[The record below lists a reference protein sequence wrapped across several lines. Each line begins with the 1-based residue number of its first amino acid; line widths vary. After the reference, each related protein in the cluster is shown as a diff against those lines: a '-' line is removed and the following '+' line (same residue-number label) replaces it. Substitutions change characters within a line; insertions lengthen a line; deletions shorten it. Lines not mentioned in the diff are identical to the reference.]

1 MERIMERIPT
11 KWKTK
16 RLIVEDLR
24 NEEIH
29 SVQSLYEKGNYIHQW
44 DGGTLDEGF
53 VNRCFL
59 EGDLPPGGTKG
70 NFKIQVIRMKESEDL
85 IGLLVSYHGHPVA
98 ESFYINYLSIDP
110 DYHKQGLGQEIVE
123 ELLEIVKHHE
133 FKEVRANVALK
144 NWGAIRFWTKLGL
157 DTINGI
163 YGDSESGEGR
173 FADMELVKRF

>member
-44 DGGTLDEGF
+44 DGGSLDEGF
-53 VNRCFL
+53 VKRCFL
-59 EGDLPPGGTKG
+59 EGDLPPGGTKE
-70 NFKIQVIRMKESEDL
+70 NFRIQVIRMKESEEL
-85 IGLLVSYHGHPVA
+85 VGLLVSYHGHPVL

-110 DYHKQGLGQEIVE
+110 DYQKLGLGQEVGE
-123 ELLEIVKHHE
+123 EFLEIVKHHE

-163 YGDSESGEGR
+163 YGDSEYGENR

>member
-1 MERIMERIPT
+1 MKRIPA

-24 NEEIH
+24 KEEIQR
-29 SVQSLYEKGNYIHQW
+29 VQSLYEKGSYIHQW
-44 DGGTLDEGF
+44 DGGSLDEGF
-53 VNRCFL
+53 VERCFL
-59 EGDLPPGGTKG
+59 EGDLPPGGTKE
-70 NFKIQVIRMKESEDL
+70 NFRIQVIRIKESEDL
-85 IGLLVSYHGHPVA
+85 VGLLVSYHGHPVPD
-98 ESFYINYLSIDP
+98 SFYINYLSIDP

-123 ELLEIVKHHE
+123 ELLNMVNQHE

-163 YGDSESGEGR
+163 YGDSEYGENR
-173 FADMELVKRF
+173 FADIELVKKF

>member
-1 MERIMERIPT
+1 MEPIPT

-16 RLIVEDLR
+16 RLIVADLR
-24 NEEIH
+24 KEEIH
-29 SVQSLYEKGNYIHQW
+29 HVQALYEKGSYIHQW

-53 VNRCFL
+53 VKRCFW
-59 EGDLPPGGTKG
+59 EGDLPPGGTKE
-70 NFKIQVIRMKESEDL
+70 NFRIQVIRMKESEDL
-85 IGLLVSYHGHPVA
+85 VGLLVSYRGYPVA

-110 DYHKQGLGQEIVE
+110 DYHKQGLGQEVVE
-123 ELLEIVKHHE
+123 GLLNIVKQHE

-163 YGDSESGEGR
+163 YGDSECGEDR
-173 FADMELVKRF
+173 FADIELVKRF

>member
-1 MERIMERIPT
+1 MKLIPT

-29 SVQSLYEKGNYIHQW
+29 HVQSLYEKGSYIHQW

-53 VNRCFL
+53 VERCFL
-59 EGDLPPGGTKG
+59 EGDLPPGGTKEK
-70 NFKIQVIRMKESEDL
+70 FRIQVVRMKESEDL
-85 IGLLVSYHGHPVA
+85 VGILVSYHGHPVA

-110 DYHKQGLGQEIVE
+110 DYQKLGLGQEVVE

-163 YGDSESGEGR
+163 YGDFKYGENC
-173 FADMELVKRF
+173 FADMELVKKF